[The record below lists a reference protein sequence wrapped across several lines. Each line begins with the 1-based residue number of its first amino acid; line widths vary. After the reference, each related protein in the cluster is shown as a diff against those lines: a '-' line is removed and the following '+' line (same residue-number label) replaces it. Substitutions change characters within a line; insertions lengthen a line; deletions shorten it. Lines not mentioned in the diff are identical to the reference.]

1 MSIKID
7 NLQENHNILKF
18 TIYNLNVSY
27 INAIRRII
35 LADIPCAVF
44 LTYPYEKN
52 LVDIEINTSRLNNE
66 LVKQR
71 IGCIPIHLDI
81 FDDKLNIDDYIIE
94 LHVKNNTNNSIY
106 ATTENFRIKDIKTD
120 KYLSNDIVKQIF
132 PPDNITNDYI
142 DIVRLRPSIFD
153 LSEQGKGEEI
163 KFTAKLSIGT
173 AKENGM
179 YNVVSTCSYGN
190 TIDTL
195 KINEEWKKKE
205 DELKKT
211 LDSESIE
218 KIKSDWMLLDA
229 KRINISDSFNFIL
242 ESIGIY
248 NNYKILELACSI
260 LIKKLLLVIN
270 DIKENPDYIK
280 VKNDTLDNCFIIT
293 IVNEDYTVGKILDY
307 ELFNNYFNNKQIL
320 TYNGFIKYHPH
331 DVNSVIKLAFKDI
344 TDTNDVITIIED
356 CVNQSI
362 IKINTI
368 KKIFT
373 ID

>member
-71 IGCIPIHLDI
+71 IGCIPIHIDI

-120 KYLSNDIVKQIF
+120 KYLSNDTVKQIF

-142 DIVRLRPSIFD
+142 DIVRLRPSIFH

-218 KIKSDWMLLDA
+218 KIKSDWMLLDG

-260 LIKKLLLVIN
+260 LIKKLLLVIS

-307 ELFNNYFNNKQIL
+307 ELFNTYFNNKQLL

>member
-7 NLQENHNILKF
+7 NLEENNNILKF

-307 ELFNNYFNNKQIL
+307 ELFNTYFNNKQLL

>member
-7 NLQENHNILKF
+7 NLEENNNILKF

>member
-7 NLQENHNILKF
+7 NLEENNNILKF

-120 KYLSNDIVKQIF
+120 KYLSNDTVKQIF

-307 ELFNNYFNNKQIL
+307 ELFNTYFNNKQLL